1 MDDHDAKCWLCG
13 RAIERREEADLVPHA
28 AIPIHR
34 ECLEDGHQC
43 YIGGPLAEPGD
54 VIYFSPLLF
63 KR

>member
-1 MDDHDAKCWLCG
+1 MNDHDAKCWLCG
-13 RAIERREEADLVPHA
+13 RDVEPRKEADLLPHSG
-28 AIPIHR
+28 IPIHR